1 MSEMDNQD
9 NKQDNFAIPTV
20 SDENVS
26 NAGEI
31 RINNSVI
38 ANIVRL
44 SALEVVGV
52 LDIATQ
58 KIADGLL
65 KLFSKDVDHGIKV
78 TEDEAGSYIIDVP
91 VVLNF
96 GCELAKVAMEIQQNV
111 ARQVTRMTMKD
122 VARVNVIIDAVRVDS
137 NIEKKSTINTDYARN

>member
-1 MSEMDNQD
+1 MDNQD
-9 NKQDNFAIPTV
+9 NKQDNFSIPTV

-31 RINNSVI
+31 RINHSVI

-44 SALEVVGV
+44 SALEVSGV

-65 KLFSKDVDHGIKV
+65 KFFAKDGDHGIKV
-78 TEDEAGSYIIDVP
+78 TEDEAGSYVIDVP
-91 VVLNF
+91 VVLSF

-111 ARQVTRMTMKD
+111 ARQVARMTMKE
-122 VARVNVIIDAVRVDS
+122 VARVNVIIDAVRIAH
-137 NIEKKSTINTDYARN
+137 NAEKTPTINTDYARN

>member
-1 MSEMDNQD
+1 MNEMDNQD
-9 NKQDNFAIPTV
+9 NKQDNFSIPTV

-31 RINNSVI
+31 RINHSVI

-44 SALEVVGV
+44 SALEVCGV

-65 KLFSKDVDHGIKV
+65 KFFTKDSDHGIKV
-78 TEDEAGSYIIDVP
+78 TEDEAGNYVIDVP

-96 GCELAKVAMEIQQNV
+96 GCELAKVAMEIQKNV
-111 ARQVTRMTMKD
+111 ARQVARMTMKD
-122 VARVNVIIDAVRVDS
+122 VARVNVIIDAVRIAP
-137 NIEKKSTINTDYARN
+137 NTEKTTTINTDYARN